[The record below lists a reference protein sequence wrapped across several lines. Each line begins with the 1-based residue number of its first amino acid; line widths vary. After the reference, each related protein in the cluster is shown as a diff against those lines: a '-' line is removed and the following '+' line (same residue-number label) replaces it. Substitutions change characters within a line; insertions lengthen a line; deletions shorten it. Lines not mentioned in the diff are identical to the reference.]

1 MDPGRLR
8 REGEIPSGPL
18 CPGFAECIE
27 YHAIIVTLRCWSR
40 RSQLTRKSWISDP
53 SSDAPGRRQH
63 PAQRRDR
70 LTRCSQYRVWEGLL
84 RLQPFEDGLQRLALR
99 RMMLAGNRKFEDLY
113 GSFSVKFFCC
123 GSLFGAERPFLVP
136 SPAIRFAE
144 RAERCQGTEM
154 LAQLS
159 GLPLSVACVF
169 GRHLT

>member
-1 MDPGRLR
+1 MCELGEDVDIAERSVPLIAEDLGR
-8 REGEIPSGPL
+8 
-18 CPGFAECIE
+18 
-27 YHAIIVTLRCWSR
+27 
-40 RSQLTRKSWISDP
+40 
-53 SSDAPGRRQH
+53 
-63 PAQRRDR
+63 
-70 LTRCSQYRVWEGLL
+70 
-84 RLQPFEDGLQRLALR
+84 
-99 RMMLAGNRKFEDLY
+99 NRKFADLY

-169 GRHLT
+169 AAP

>member
-123 GSLFGAERPFLVP
+123 GSAVP
-136 SPAIRFAE
+136 CLELKGRSSSR
-144 RAERCQGTEM
+144 RLR
-154 LAQLS
+154 S
-159 GLPLSVACVF
+159 GSRSARKGVKGPKC
-169 GRHLT
+169 